1 MAYVI
6 LYGQIGSTFLN
17 DEYRE
22 TTAGPRSCRPKM
34 NEFLTSY
41 SSDHTLLWAL
51 LIIGAVAVA
60 AIGFHIFWTVIFKTV
75 ASLRATP
82 GRRRED
88 SD

>member
-1 MAYVI
+1 
-6 LYGQIGSTFLN
+6 
-17 DEYRE
+17 
-22 TTAGPRSCRPKM
+22 M

-60 AIGFHIFWTVIFKTV
+60 AISFHTFWTIVFRTV
-75 ASLRATP
+75 ASLRAMQGRGTP
-82 GRRRED
+82 GRRHKD

>member
-1 MAYVI
+1 
-6 LYGQIGSTFLN
+6 
-17 DEYRE
+17 
-22 TTAGPRSCRPKM
+22 M

-60 AIGFHIFWTVIFKTV
+60 AISFHTFWTIVFRAVDT
-75 ASLRATP
+75 LRGTP

-88 SD
+88 GD